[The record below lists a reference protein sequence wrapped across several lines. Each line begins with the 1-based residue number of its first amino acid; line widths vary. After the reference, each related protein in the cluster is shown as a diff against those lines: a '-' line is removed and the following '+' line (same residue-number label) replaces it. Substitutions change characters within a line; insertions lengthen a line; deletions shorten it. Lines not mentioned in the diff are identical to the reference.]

1 MRKFLPKI
9 IMMIALIS
17 CVVDAKATSLE
28 SNADNS
34 FYTAVEQWEQI
45 VIIATESTVQIK
57 NAEGQVL
64 EIFDMTGQKV
74 AVIKIDSDSKTITLN
89 DMKKGCYILRIGKTV
104 RKIYIK

>member
-1 MRKFLPKI
+1 MRKRLLNI
-9 IMMIALIS
+9 VMIAVLAGMSITAS
-17 CVVDAKATSLE
+17 AASVNTA
-28 SNADNS
+28 ADNS
-34 FYTAVEQWEQI
+34 FYTAVEQLDQV
-45 VIIATESTVQIK
+45 VIIATESTVHVK

-74 AVIKIDSDSKTITLN
+74 AVIKIDSDSKTIPLN